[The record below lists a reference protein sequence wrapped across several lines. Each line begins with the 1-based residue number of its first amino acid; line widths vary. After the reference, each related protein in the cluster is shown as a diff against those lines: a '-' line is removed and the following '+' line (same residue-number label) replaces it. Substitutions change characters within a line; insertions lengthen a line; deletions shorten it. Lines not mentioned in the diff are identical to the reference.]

1 MEECELIRGCAVIAS
16 QGLIAQGTDHGVRHA
31 QHAGE
36 LMASGVLGESSA
48 MFSPLVN
55 VSVVQRAIRLRSTG
69 ERRTTVTCISVGL
82 LSHLSEYSYNK
93 LTAKL
98 VQR

>member
-1 MEECELIRGCAVIAS
+1 
-16 QGLIAQGTDHGVRHA
+16 
-31 QHAGE
+31 
-36 LMASGVLGESSA
+36 

-82 LSHLSEYSYNK
+82 LSHLSEYSYKK